1 LLLRGLWEAYQVPA
15 PRLFFF
21 PVLWSRFFQVPFQM
35 DQTDLLF
42 TNPDS
47 LLALSEQAE
56 SEWLALMRPM
66 TVLDAKTEA
75 NETLEAIWSKS
86 KRGVLFVWLRHF
98 G

>member
-1 LLLRGLWEAYQVPA
+1 MEQ
-15 PRLFFF
+15 
-21 PVLWSRFFQVPFQM
+21 S
-35 DQTDLLF
+35 DLLF

-56 SEWLALMRPM
+56 GEWLALMRPM
-66 TVLDAKTEA
+66 TVLDAKTET
-75 NETLEAIWSKS
+75 NQTLEDIWKKS